1 MPMKYTRPCFLVV
14 AAAPTNTSSG
24 STPSPGVP
32 KPILTVDKP
41 IKSSFNFATN
51 KSTPSGRFADAPNK
65 LALARFV
72 DIPIESPV
80 FRLYLTL
87 SPVLNL

>member
-1 MPMKYTRPCFLVV
+1 MKYTRPCFLVV
-14 AAAPTNTSSG
+14 AAAPTNISSG

-72 DIPIESPV
+72 EIPIELPV